1 MKPDKARKPKKKAKR
16 VLKPKAKAKVQRRS
30 PKKDTLDVAAF
41 RMDDLFKGR
50 QAGEFSI
57 KEDSHDEQ
65 VQGFLA
71 DMCRKAPAYLEQGAF
86 VVQGKDG
93 RWKVVVFGGTDFE
106 DVLGKVL
113 RVGILGMAQGPE
125 EE

>member
-1 MKPDKARKPKKKAKR
+1 MAKKKAKKAKVKRRKPKKD
-16 VLKPKAKAKVQRRS
+16 VI
-30 PKKDTLDVAAF
+30 DVAAF
-41 RMDDLFKGR
+41 RMDDLFNGR
-50 QAGEFSI
+50 KAGDFSI
-57 KEDSHDEQ
+57 KEESQDEQ
-65 VQGFLA
+65 MQGFLA
-71 DMCRKAPAYLEQGAF
+71 DMCRKAPGYLDQGAF

>member
-1 MKPDKARKPKKKAKR
+1 MKPKKPKKK
-16 VLKPKAKAKVQRRS
+16 VKAKAKRRGQ
-30 PKKDTLDVAAF
+30 KVAHLDVEVF
-41 RMDDLFKGR
+41 RMDDLFKDR
-50 QAGEFSI
+50 KAGGFSI
-57 KEDSHDEQ
+57 SEDSHDEQ

-71 DMCRKAPAYLEQGAF
+71 DMCRRAPGYLEQGAF

-93 RWKVVVFGGTDFE
+93 RWKVVVFGGTSFG
-106 DVLGKVL
+106 DVMGKVL

>member
-1 MKPDKARKPKKKAKR
+1 MAKKKAKK
-16 VLKPKAKAKVQRRS
+16 VIKPKAKAKRRVRRDN
-30 PKKDTLDVAAF
+30 PLDIEVF
-41 RMDDLFKGR
+41 RMDDLFKDR
-50 QAGEFSI
+50 EAGGFSI
-57 KEDSHDEQ
+57 SEDSQDEQ

-71 DMCRKAPAYLEQGAF
+71 DMCRRAPGYLEQGAF

>member
-1 MKPDKARKPKKKAKR
+1 MKPKKKR
-16 VLKPKAKAKVQRRS
+16 VQKAKAKAKRRK
-30 PKKDTLDVAAF
+30 PGKDTLDVAAF

-50 QAGEFSI
+50 QSGDFSI

-71 DMCRKAPAYLEQGAF
+71 DMCRKAPGYLEQGAF

>member
-1 MKPDKARKPKKKAKR
+1 MAKKKAKGK
-16 VLKPKAKAKVQRRS
+16 VKPKGKARKRKGTEISV
-30 PKKDTLDVAAF
+30 F
-41 RMDDLFKGR
+41 RTDDLFKGR
-50 QAGEFSI
+50 KAGDFSI
-57 KEDSHDEQ
+57 SEDSADEQ

-71 DMCRKAPAYLEQGAF
+71 EMCQRSPAYLEQGAF
-86 VVQGKDG
+86 IVQGKDG

-106 DVLGKVL
+106 DVIGKVM